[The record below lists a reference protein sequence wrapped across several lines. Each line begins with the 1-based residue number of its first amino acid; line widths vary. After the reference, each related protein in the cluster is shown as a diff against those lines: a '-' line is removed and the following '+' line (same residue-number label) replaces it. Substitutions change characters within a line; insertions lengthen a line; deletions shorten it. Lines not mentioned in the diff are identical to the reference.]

1 MAMHPAGTPI
11 IRTTTMEIDEPT
23 EARSVVDIYN
33 IAIPQRGMTEKE
45 LKAWRKAAMTYIGQ
59 QLDML
64 VDGSAQTFSM
74 EVGTA

>member
-11 IRTTTMEIDEPT
+11 IRTTTGQIDKPT
-23 EARSVVDIYN
+23 DARSVIDIYSF
-33 IAIPQRGMTEKE
+33 AIPQRGMTEKE
-45 LKAWRKAAMTYIGQ
+45 LKAWRKATMLYIGQ

-64 VDGSAQTFSM
+64 IGGSAQTFSM